1 MPLSPADLGTRRI
14 RSAGRSSGSVVIT
27 LPPELAG
34 LSGLDCALSLSEGAE
49 PVIEIR
55 PDWKTVHA
63 ALDRAWRAMRQEF
76 AQDLMEIPT
85 FPWHLARI
93 VPRLGRPAVSDGRV
107 DLALEDIGALWHRNP
122 DRHAGDVAR
131 LIRFLG
137 SLDAR
142 DQGQGDLIAD
152 DYGRALSYLFTA
164 DSHDVDLFIADLV
177 ASVTGVS
184 PLDRVTGTA
193 AIDARDF
200 WARFAPEARR
210 LRLQLFQHQA
220 EDRDRRSDWATAM
233 RFERLSA

>member
-63 ALDRAWRAMRQEF
+63 ALDRAWHAMRQEF
-76 AQDLMEIPT
+76 SGIPVENPAL
-85 FPWHLARI
+85 PWQFARI

-107 DLALEDIGALWHRNP
+107 DLALEDIGALWQRTP
-122 DRHAGDVAR
+122 DQPSGDLAR
-131 LIRFLG
+131 LIRFIG
-137 SLDAR
+137 SIDAR
-142 DQGQGDLIAD
+142 DQGQSDLIAD

-164 DSHDVDLFIADLV
+164 DSCDVDLFIADLV
-177 ASVTGVS
+177 ASVTGVA

-210 LRLQLFQHQA
+210 LRLQLFQHEA
-220 EDRDRRSDWATAM
+220 EGRDRRSDWATAM